1 MEEIKAETYKQAPTY
16 KGTPDVSRIDYDGK
30 LSILLDFGNSENPIY
45 VVFDSPRGYRVLDE
59 GDLLEFW
66 EPDSRA
72 DGWLWKI
79 IKGGWLDLES
89 TRSGFVSG
97 LIGEYDEY
105 LILGQN
111 ECVSVISNAPPVIFN
126 EKIP

>member
-1 MEEIKAETYKQAPTY
+1 MKEIKVEAYKQALPY
-16 KGTPDVSRIDYDGK
+16 EGAPDVSRIDYDGK
-30 LSILLDFGNSENPIY
+30 LHILMDFGDNENPIY

-66 EPDSRA
+66 EPASRA

-111 ECVSVISNAPPVIFN
+111 ECVSVISNSPPVIFN
-126 EKIP
+126 KKIP

>member
-1 MEEIKAETYKQAPTY
+1 MAEIKVESYKQALNY
-16 KGTPDVSRIDYDGK
+16 EGSPDVFRVDYDGK
-30 LSILLDFGNSENPIY
+30 LRILLSFENSKNPIH
-45 VVFDSPRGYRVLDE
+45 VVFESLRGYRVLDE

-72 DGWLWKI
+72 DGWLWKV

-97 LIGEYDEY
+97 LTGIYDEY

-111 ECVSVISNAPPVIFN
+111 ECVSVISNSPPVIFS
-126 EKIP
+126 EKTS